1 MGNIWHLRSM
11 VFFLVRCQGG
21 WLGSYIV
28 TMDYMDE
35 DLTDYK
41 TNSSNYHGL
50 FVYEFAHNGLCDPR
64 HSPNYCPKRI
74 P

>member
-1 MGNIWHLRSM
+1 
-11 VFFLVRCQGG
+11 
-21 WLGSYIV
+21 
-28 TMDYMDE
+28 MDYMDE

-64 HSPNYCPKRI
+64 HSPNYCTQKDPINPLKRVEGGED
-74 P
+74 